1 MIGTDTN
8 VGNGKGTNK
17 IEGRRVYLNRKEA
30 YLIVLTIDMEAQ
42 LTLDSDGNTATLSL
56 SQR

>member
-17 IEGRRVYLNRKEA
+17 IEGRRVYLNRKQA

>member
-17 IEGRRVYLNRKEA
+17 IEGRRVYLNRKDA